1 MCDGSARLHANV
13 RIGDAMGLYCYGV
26 GLQVP
31 TPGDAVKQFGC
42 FLDEMLAGVFRSKN
56 FWEKICLIM
65 S

>member
-1 MCDGSARLHANV
+1 
-13 RIGDAMGLYCYGV
+13 LYCYGV